1 MKVSHAEF
9 ITSAVRPDQYPAGH
23 RPEIA
28 FVGRSN
34 VGKSTL
40 LNILLNRRGLAKT
53 SKKPGKTRLI
63 NFFDVNGTVHFVDLP
78 GYGFAKVSKRNA
90 WRGSV
95 RSPSTSPG
103 ATPAPRDA
111 PGRCP
116 SQTQRRR
123 PYPLDML
130 DEARVP
136 ALIVATKADKPR
148 ARPPPRAQPDPPGTR
163 TRGRR
168 PGRFLPAETREGVAS
183 SGKSST
189 TASAGRSAR
198 GRFRYRSYASCR
210 SHWVSR
216 VFNHDSGHQGPLP
229 PATKIPKIY
238 LRPLPCTRTGLHSNR
253 LHKHA

>member
-78 GYGFAKVSKRNA
+78 GYGFAKVSKKERLA
-90 WRGSV
+90 WE
-95 RSPSTSPG
+95 RSITEYITG
-103 ATPAPRDA
+103 RDPLRLVMHLVDA
-111 PGRCP
+111 RHKPNDADR
-116 SQTQRRR
+116 TL
-123 PYPLDML
+123 LDML

-136 ALIVATKADKPR
+136 ALIVATKADKLR
-148 ARPPPRAQPDPPGTR
+148 ARDR
-163 TRGRR
+163 
-168 PGRFLPAETREGVAS
+168 LPALRQIRQELELEDDALVVFYSAETREGVRELWEVIDDCL
-183 SGKSST
+183 
-189 TASAGRSAR
+189 GRA
-198 GRFRYRSYASCR
+198 
-210 SHWVSR
+210 
-216 VFNHDSGHQGPLP
+216 
-229 PATKIPKIY
+229 
-238 LRPLPCTRTGLHSNR
+238 
-253 LHKHA
+253 

>member
-78 GYGFAKVSKRNA
+78 GYGFAKVSKKERLA
-90 WRGSV
+90 WE
-95 RSPSTSPG
+95 RSITEYITG
-103 ATPAPRDA
+103 RDPLRLVMHLVDA
-111 PGRCP
+111 RHKPNDADR
-116 SQTQRRR
+116 TL
-123 PYPLDML
+123 LDML

-136 ALIVATKADKPR
+136 ALIVATKADKLR
-148 ARPPPRAQPDPPGTR
+148 ARDR
-163 TRGRR
+163 
-168 PGRFLPAETREGVAS
+168 LPALKQIRQELELEDDALVVFYSAETREGVRELWEVIDDCL
-183 SGKSST
+183 
-189 TASAGRSAR
+189 GRA
-198 GRFRYRSYASCR
+198 
-210 SHWVSR
+210 
-216 VFNHDSGHQGPLP
+216 
-229 PATKIPKIY
+229 
-238 LRPLPCTRTGLHSNR
+238 
-253 LHKHA
+253 

>member
-78 GYGFAKVSKRNA
+78 GYGFAKVSKKERLA
-90 WRGSV
+90 WE
-95 RSPSTSPG
+95 RSITEYITG
-103 ATPAPRDA
+103 RDPLRLVMHLVDA
-111 PGRCP
+111 RHKPNDADR
-116 SQTQRRR
+116 TL
-123 PYPLDML
+123 LDML

-136 ALIVATKADKPR
+136 ALIVATKADKLR
-148 ARPPPRAQPDPPGTR
+148 ARDR
-163 TRGRR
+163 
-168 PGRFLPAETREGVAS
+168 LPALNQIRQELELEDDALVVFYSAETREGVRELWEVIDDCL
-183 SGKSST
+183 
-189 TASAGRSAR
+189 GRA
-198 GRFRYRSYASCR
+198 
-210 SHWVSR
+210 
-216 VFNHDSGHQGPLP
+216 
-229 PATKIPKIY
+229 
-238 LRPLPCTRTGLHSNR
+238 
-253 LHKHA
+253 